1 MAAAAAEELQL
12 LRRTQALA
20 GQVGL
25 QLAKRTFPLACY
37 CAAHARAWR
46 VALWNSCTCGKC
58 AHLHVTYAVTCFICG
73 RGLHLRCRAVRP
85 DPKCNPGA
93 AGAQVAA
100 LAKELQQR
108 LERER
113 PGGAGIREGGGSG
126 MELPALGG
134 EGADAKVRAR
144 AYTRARAMGVELE
157 AEPWSGARLRR
168 EGASAGAAEEGPP
181 IDTSTVEG

>member
-1 MAAAAAEELQL
+1 M
-12 LRRTQALA
+12 
-20 GQVGL
+20 
-25 QLAKRTFPLACY
+25 
-37 CAAHARAWR
+37 
-46 VALWNSCTCGKC
+46 
-58 AHLHVTYAVTCFICG
+58 TCFICG
-73 RGLHLRCRAVRP
+73 KGLHLRCRAVSP

-126 MELPALGG
+126 IGLPALGG